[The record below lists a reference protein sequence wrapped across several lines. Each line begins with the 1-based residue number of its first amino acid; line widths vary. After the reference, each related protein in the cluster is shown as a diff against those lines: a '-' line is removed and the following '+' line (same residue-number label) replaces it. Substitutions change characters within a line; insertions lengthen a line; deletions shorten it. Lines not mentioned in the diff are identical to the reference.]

1 VLVLYLKFWV
11 PNLFTSS
18 TFCCYSLEICHHNF
32 VLSLLILVFMPP
44 CSFEQ
49 TKLVYLIVEKRSA
62 LWEVLIRVV
71 GSFQNGGSFE
81 LKISAV
87 TSSICDLE
95 QKL

>member
-1 VLVLYLKFWV
+1 MFR
-11 PNLFTSS
+11 
-18 TFCCYSLEICHHNF
+18 
-32 VLSLLILVFMPP
+32 

-49 TKLVYLIVEKRSA
+49 TKLVYSIVEKNA

-81 LKISAV
+81 LKISSV

-95 QKL
+95 QKLWI